1 MTLEFIQS
9 MVQWFKDGKT
19 LPKRYVWE
27 IVLGA
32 YEAFASEPSLV
43 EVPVPE
49 GTTIDVIGDVH
60 GRFLQPVSDWIISY
74 AGAQDNS
81 TTCYICVR

>member
-1 MTLEFIQS
+1 MIA
-9 MVQWFKDGKT
+9 WFKEGKT

-43 EVPVPE
+43 DVPVPE

-60 GRFLQPVSDWIISY
+60 GQHSFIRGLKRIAISP
-74 AGAQDNS
+74 
-81 TTCYICVR
+81 CF